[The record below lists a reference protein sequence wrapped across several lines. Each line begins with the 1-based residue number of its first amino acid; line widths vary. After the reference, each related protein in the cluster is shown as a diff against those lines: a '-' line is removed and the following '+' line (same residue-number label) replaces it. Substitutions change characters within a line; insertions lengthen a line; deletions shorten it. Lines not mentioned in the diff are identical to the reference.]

1 MVSCQS
7 DKDWKAYFDLILN
20 SVIQTKKHE
29 KIDETY
35 RIDIYLV
42 DNSEIKELNH
52 KFLNNNYET
61 DVLSFNFYEGWKDGS
76 FEQSENFFPGEKSE
90 KGIGEIYLSIP
101 KIHSQAKQN
110 GLTFAKELSTMAI
123 HGALHLLGYNH
134 EEILEEKIMFSKTE
148 KILNK
153 VISE

>member
-7 DKDWKAYFDLILN
+7 DTDWKAYFDLILN

-76 FEQSENFFPGEKSE
+76 FEQSEN
-90 KGIGEIYLSIP
+90 
-101 KIHSQAKQN
+101 
-110 GLTFAKELSTMAI
+110 
-123 HGALHLLGYNH
+123 
-134 EEILEEKIMFSKTE
+134 
-148 KILNK
+148 
-153 VISE
+153 